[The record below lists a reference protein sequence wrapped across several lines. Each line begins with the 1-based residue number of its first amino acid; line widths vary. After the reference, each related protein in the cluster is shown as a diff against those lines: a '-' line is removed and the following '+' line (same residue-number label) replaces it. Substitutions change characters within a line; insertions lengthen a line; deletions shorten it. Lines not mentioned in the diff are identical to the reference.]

1 MSIYDTHKPAAG
13 EGSGLYLKIQEGQPV
28 RLRIA
33 SEPAIFETEGERDG
47 KVTLSTRYGWKVYN
61 QDTKQAQ
68 ILQQS
73 ATFFKNLAAL
83 AQDEEWGDPTGYDIK
98 ISRQG
103 SSFNDT
109 TYTITPSANREPLD
123 SEAKEAIKAI
133 DLIEKLN
140 ASPFS
145 QRVSWLSEFDQQPE
159 APKGTSVT
167 TVTNPPVATT
177 TSEGIATA
185 APTGSIL
192 GKATPSKPVQEDDVV
207 ITDIGNEPVN
217 LDDIPF

>member
-1 MSIYDTHKPAAG
+1 MSSIYDTHKPAAG
-13 EGSGLYLKIQEGQPV
+13 EGGGLYLKIADGETV
-28 RLRIA
+28 KLRIA

-47 KVTLSTRYGWKVYN
+47 KTTISTRYGWKVFN
-61 QDTKQAQ
+61 QETKQAQ

-98 ISRQG
+98 VTRKG

-109 TYTITPSANREPLD
+109 TYTITPSNNREILD
-123 SEAKEAIKAI
+123 SEASEAVKAV
-133 DLIEKLN
+133 DLLEKLK

-145 QRVSWLSEFDQQPE
+145 QRVMWLSEFDKM
-159 APKGTSVT
+159 A
-167 TVTNPPVATT
+167 N
-177 TSEGIATA
+177 A
-185 APTGSIL
+185 APSEHSQDVADLKAAGEAKKESGSL
-192 GKATPSKPVQEDDVV
+192 LNKATPVKAAAKPDEVINDIDEDAP
-207 ITDIGNEPVN
+207 IN